1 MEKLMVV
8 EDEPALR
15 NQLKT
20 VLGGACA
27 IIEATDRVGAVN
39 LFLQHFPKV
48 VVLDL
53 GLPPDPDGNSE
64 GGRCLDWIIRM
75 RPSTK
80 VVLLASTP
88 QREDAWRALECGA
101 YDIHPKPLLPAELQ
115 VIIRR
120 AFHLCEVE
128 EQSRQ
133 LKEALERTAAGEA
146 IAGQCDPLARLFP
159 PRQVVHLLGAE
170 GAEAVVHHRMP
181 LPGVDETEGTLP
193 DRGSVGGAAGAL
205 TLKEARDR
213 VERRMVS
220 DAIGNCGGNMTR
232 ASELLGVS
240 RPALYDLM
248 KKYGL
253 CRGGRCGV
261 GLQISTLMPPSRGIS
276 SLK

>member
-20 VLGGACA
+20 VLGRACA

-53 GLPPDPDGNSE
+53 GLPPDPDGSSE
-64 GGRCLDWIIRM
+64 GGRCLEWIIRM

-101 YDIHPKPLLPAELQ
+101 YDFHPKPLLPAELQ

-146 IAGQCDPLARLFP
+146 IAGQYDPLAR
-159 PRQVVHLLGAE
+159 A
-170 GAEAVVHHRMP
+170 
-181 LPGVDETEGTLP
+181 DETEGTLP
-193 DRGSVGGAAGAL
+193 DRRSAGGAAGAL

-253 CRGGRCGV
+253 CRGGVAG
-261 GLQISTLMPPSRGIS
+261 
-276 SLK
+276 

>member
-53 GLPPDPDGNSE
+53 GLPPDPDGSSE
-64 GGRCLDWIIRM
+64 GGRCLEWIIRM

-101 YDIHPKPLLPAELQ
+101 YDFHPKPLLPAELQ

-133 LKEALERTAAGEA
+133 LKEALERAAAGEA
-146 IAGQCDPLARLFP
+146 IAGQCDPPARLSP
-159 PRQVVHLLGAE
+159 PRQVIHLLGAE
-170 GAEAVVHHRMP
+170 GTEAVVHHRMS
-181 LPGVDETEGTLP
+181 LAGVDETEGTLP
-193 DRGSVGGAAGAL
+193 DRHSLRGV

-253 CRGGRCGV
+253 CRGGVAG
-261 GLQISTLMPPSRGIS
+261 
-276 SLK
+276 